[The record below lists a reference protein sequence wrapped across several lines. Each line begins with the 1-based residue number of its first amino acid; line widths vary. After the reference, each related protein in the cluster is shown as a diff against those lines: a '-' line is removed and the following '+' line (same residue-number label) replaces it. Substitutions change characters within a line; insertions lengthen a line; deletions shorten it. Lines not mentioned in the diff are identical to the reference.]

1 MGQICVYVIP
11 LLYKYFITREL
22 FKPVTKLDKYECAYN

>member
-1 MGQICVYVIP
+1 MEQIYVYVIP
-11 LLYKYFITREL
+11 LFITREL

>member
-1 MGQICVYVIP
+1 MEQIYVYVIP
-11 LLYKYFITREL
+11 LLYKYFVTREL

>member
-1 MGQICVYVIP
+1 MGQIYIP
-11 LLYKYFITREL
+11 LLYKYFNTREL